1 MKRII
6 ALLLVL
12 CMAIGMVV
20 SVSAA
25 PSASFSR
32 TLNLVRLI
40 RTLFAK
46 EDEAPT
52 IGELKGNVLTVYVAT
67 NGKTTADGTKGNP
80 FGSIEAARDAIRD
93 VKKSGLRGIDVVV
106 GAGMYYIT
114 ETIEFT
120 EEDTGFEKCP
130 IRYIGEEGAI
140 INGGTSFDYTEFEK
154 AAGDT
159 LALFPEEVQDKLYML
174 DLGKF
179 GYTPEEIATMKSK
192 QKYYTTATMINVDG
206 KQMDL
211 ARYPNA
217 SEGWIEIESG
227 YFLDANGNPTKYTD
241 NDKVDKELQA
251 KNTVVKYGED
261 HMDRILSWKGEEQI
275 YVRGHYRFIWARDDT
290 KLTERYADS
299 DEILL
304 PYSGGYE
311 PVENGLLFF
320 YNIPE
325 ELDAPNEFY
334 IDSNA
339 VLYYYPEENF
349 RTAKFTT
356 PILADCII
364 KITNANYL
372 TFENLVFETTLKNGI
387 ELTDGDHLTIKGCT
401 LRDVYEK
408 GIIGTATNFIF
419 TENELC
425 YIGNAGMDIDG
436 GDPAT
441 LTRSNNL
448 FCNNYFHNWCTR
460 STMAFAISAGG
471 CGATICHNEVAYSTD
486 LGIEADGPYN
496 TVEYN
501 YVHDTCQFFCDG
513 ATVSAHGNAYGSV
526 FRYNVVTNTGFES
539 PLDIVGVQGLTA
551 DMDCLGADFYGN
563 LVYNCTGH
571 GLSLAYSRDSR
582 VTNNLII
589 KAGRTAFQS
598 ICTTFTQDWMAE
610 KPKERKV
617 NDCLLSDIW
626 QNAFPELKGIHGKYD
641 PENPYDPMYIKAPAN
656 NVIKDNYFFYDKTY
670 RTWLPDQQHMVQR
683 MMDIEGPYY
692 EVSEIEVISAEA
704 NRLTTYISKRNKNPI
719 TIAEALVIANEACGT
734 VMTDEQLNE
743 VGRIGVE
750 YNIGDILVQ

>member
-12 CMAIGMVV
+12 CMALGMVV

-25 PSASFSR
+25 PASSFTR

-67 NGKTTADGTKGNP
+67 NGKANADGTKGNP
-80 FGSIEAARDAIRD
+80 FGTIEAARDAIRD
-93 VKKSGLRGIDVVV
+93 VKKTGLKGIDVIV
-106 GAGMYYIT
+106 GSGMYYIT

-120 EEDTGFEKCP
+120 EEDTGTEKCP

-140 INGGTSFDYTEFEK
+140 INGGTAFDYTEFER
-154 AAGDT
+154 ASGDT
-159 LALFPEEVQDKLYML
+159 LALFPKEVQDKLYML

-192 QKYYTTATMINVDG
+192 QKYYTYATMINVDG

-217 SEGWIEIESG
+217 NEGWIEIESG

-241 NDKVDKELQA
+241 NDKVAKELQA
-251 KNTVVKYGED
+251 KQTVVKYGED
-261 HMDRILSWKGEEQI
+261 HLERVLSWKGEEQI

-290 KLTERYADS
+290 KLTERYADR

-311 PVENGLLFF
+311 PVEKGLLFF

-325 ELDAPNEFY
+325 ELDAPGEFY

-349 RTAKFTT
+349 QTASFTT
-356 PILADCII
+356 PILEGSII
-364 KITNANYL
+364 NITNADYLTLENL
-372 TFENLVFETTLKNGI
+372 TFETS
-387 ELTDGDHLTIKGCT
+387 LTDGINFTADNLTIKGCKIT
-401 LRDVYEK
+401 DIYES
-408 GIIGTATNFIF
+408 GIEGVGNNFLF
-419 TENELC
+419 TENEVS
-425 YIGNAGMDIDG
+425 YIGGLGLNVDG
-436 GDPAT
+436 GDAAT
-441 LTRSNNL
+441 LTRSGNL
-448 FCNNYFHNWCTR
+448 ICNNYFHNWSTR
-460 STMAFAISAGG
+460 KTMNFAISAGQ
-471 CGATICHNEVAYSTD
+471 CGATVCHNEVAYSGD
-486 LGIEADGPYN
+486 LGIEIEGPYN
-496 TVEYN
+496 TIEYN

-513 ATVSAHGNAYGSV
+513 ATISAHGYAYGSV
-526 FRYNVVTNTGFES
+526 LRYNVVINTGFES

-571 GLSLAYSRDSR
+571 GLSLAYSRDSQ
-582 VTNNLII
+582 VTNNLVI

-617 NDCLLSDIW
+617 NDYLQSELW
-626 QNAFPELKGIHGKYD
+626 QTAFPELKGIHGKYD

-670 RTWLPDQQHMVQR
+670 RTWLPNQQYMAQR
-683 MMDIEGPYY
+683 MMDIEAPYY
-692 EVSEIEVISAEA
+692 EVSEIEVISEEA

-719 TIAEALVIANEACGT
+719 TIAEALAIANEACGT
-734 VMTDEQLNE
+734 VMTEEQLNE

-750 YNIGDILVQ
+750 YSIGDIMVQ